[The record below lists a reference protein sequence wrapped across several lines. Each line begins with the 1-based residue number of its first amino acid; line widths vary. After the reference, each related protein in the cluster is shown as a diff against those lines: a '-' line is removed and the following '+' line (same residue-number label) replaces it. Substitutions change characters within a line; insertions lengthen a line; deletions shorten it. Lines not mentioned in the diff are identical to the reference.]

1 MILLIAWKSNKK
13 WKEVNTLL
21 SWRID
26 NFASR
31 VDLNKCALRR
41 AYSLIPS
48 AQAESFQS
56 ATAIS
61 IRRLNISKLV
71 RWAMRTPEGGQA
83 MPLLSRF
90 KEPTGM
96 SKWQVNEIIEGLKEE
111 RERVQEKLN
120 QIDAVLE
127 DMQDEQNHM

>member
-1 MILLIAWKSNKK
+1 
-13 WKEVNTLL
+13 
-21 SWRID
+21 
-26 NFASR
+26 
-31 VDLNKCALRR
+31 
-41 AYSLIPS
+41 
-48 AQAESFQS
+48 
-56 ATAIS
+56 
-61 IRRLNISKLV
+61 
-71 RWAMRTPEGGQA
+71 MRTPEGGQV

-127 DMQDEQNHM
+127 DMQDELNHM

>member
-1 MILLIAWKSNKK
+1 
-13 WKEVNTLL
+13 
-21 SWRID
+21 
-26 NFASR
+26 
-31 VDLNKCALRR
+31 
-41 AYSLIPS
+41 
-48 AQAESFQS
+48 
-56 ATAIS
+56 
-61 IRRLNISKLV
+61 
-71 RWAMRTPEGGQA
+71 

-127 DMQDEQNHM
+127 DMQDELNHM